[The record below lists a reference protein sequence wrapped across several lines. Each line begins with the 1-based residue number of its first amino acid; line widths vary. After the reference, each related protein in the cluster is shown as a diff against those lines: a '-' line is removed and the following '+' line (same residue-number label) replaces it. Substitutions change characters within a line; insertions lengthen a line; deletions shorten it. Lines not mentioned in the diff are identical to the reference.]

1 MDLHITSVSRLDD
14 IRSEFKKRFPNLDI
28 AFFAIPHHAG
38 EGSPATE
45 RIPGDFTAGEAG
57 NPDKQGTIT
66 LNGLTMVKDLE
77 SAFQA
82 ELGLFIQVLRKS
94 GNVWL
99 QTTHTDY
106 KTLSELS
113 AMGHEN
119 HKEAAESP
127 EPEAFRDQE

>member
-1 MDLHITSVSRLDD
+1 MDLHVTPVSRLND
-14 IRSEFKKRFPNLDI
+14 IRAEFQKRFPSLDI
-28 AFFAIPHHAG
+28 AFFALPHE
-38 EGSPATE
+38 EGKASPVSE

-57 NPDKQGTIT
+57 DPGKQGTIT
-66 LNGLTMVKDLE
+66 VNGLTLVKDLE

-99 QTTHTDY
+99 QTTHNDY

-113 AMGHEN
+113 AMGREN
-119 HKEAAESP
+119 HTEVAEPP
-127 EPEAFRDQE
+127 EPEAFREQE

>member
-1 MDLHITSVSRLDD
+1 MDLHVTSNSRLND
-14 IRSEFKKRFPNLDI
+14 IRADFQKRFPNLDI
-28 AFFAIPHHAG
+28 AFFATPHHTG

-57 NPDKQGTIT
+57 NPDKQGTIAV
-66 LNGLTMVKDLE
+66 NGLTVVKDLE

-82 ELGLFIQVLRKS
+82 ELGLFVQVLRKS

-113 AMGHEN
+113 AMGREN
-119 HKEAAESP
+119 HTEVAESP
-127 EPEAFRDQE
+127 EPEAFREQE